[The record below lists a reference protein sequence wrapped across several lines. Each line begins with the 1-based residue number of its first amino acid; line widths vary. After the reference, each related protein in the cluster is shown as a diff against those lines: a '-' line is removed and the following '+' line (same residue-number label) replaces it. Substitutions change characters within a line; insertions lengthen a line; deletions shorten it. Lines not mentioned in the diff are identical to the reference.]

1 MLTHKCPRCNNDTE
15 GSYSEGGLLWAICD
29 DCMQQEREEIEYE
42 RMVAKRQFEY
52 GERWCVEDRVK

>member
-1 MLTHKCPRCNNDTE
+1 MLMHKCPRCNNDTE

-42 RMVAKRQFEY
+42 RQFEY
-52 GERWCVEDRVK
+52 GEWYDDDLEI